1 MRSSGAVS
9 RLLAADRPYRL
20 VVAQISAGALTAEAA
35 EAQQHRDE
43 DEQASAR
50 AATGKM
56 ARDYGFNNVRI
67 VTNNDAAVV
76 VEFTR

>member
-43 DEQASAR
+43 DEQAERQGGYGQDGAR
-50 AATGKM
+50 LWFQQRT
-56 ARDYGFNNVRI
+56 YCHQ
-67 VTNNDAAVV
+67 
-76 VEFTR
+76 